1 MDKNNENENILDI
14 LKLYLSKGSSN
25 LLTFLKWLA
34 LSIFTGVFVGAV
46 GALFF
51 HCLEIATEY
60 RTQNEH
66 IILLL
71 PFSGLIIVFIY
82 RLAKDKGQ
90 GTNLIL
96 KAVQSDEAVPINV
109 APLIF
114 ISTVITHI
122 FGGSAGREGAAVQI
136 GGSLGNALGT
146 FIKLDDF
153 DKRMLTMCGV
163 SAAFSAVFGTPIAAA
178 LFAMEVV
185 SVGIMYYSALVP
197 CAIASLTAHRIAE
210 RLNCKGEGFHVLYI
224 TDYTL
229 ETGAKTLV
237 VIILASL
244 VSILFCIAL
253 KQSSVLFK
261 KFAPNPYLRI
271 MTGGFIIVILTFLLG
286 TTDYNGAGIPVME
299 RAFRGEVNPEAWILK
314 LLFTAITLGCGF
326 KGGEIVPSFYIGT
339 TFGCFLGRY
348 LNISPSLCAAVG
360 MIAVFCGVTNCPI
373 ASLII
378 AIELFGMEGIEYYL
392 AAVAVSYMLSGYYGL
407 YNSQKIIYSKYRTE
421 KVNKT
426 AHH

>member
-1 MDKNNENENILDI
+1 MNEKKRSFIDI
-14 LKLYLSKGSSN
+14 AKFYYKKISSN
-25 LLTFLKWLA
+25 LLVFLKWLV
-34 LSIFTGVFVGAV
+34 LSIITGVFVGAV

-51 HCLEIATEY
+51 HCLELATEY
-60 RTQNEH
+60 RTENPR

-71 PFSGLIIVFIY
+71 PLSGLVIVFLY
-82 RLAKDKGQ
+82 RIAKDKGQ

-96 KAVQSDEAVPINV
+96 QAIHSDEAVPLNV
-109 APLIF
+109 TPLIF

-136 GGSLGNALGT
+136 GGGLGNALGS

-178 LFAMEVV
+178 LFAIEVV

-210 RLNCKGEGFHVLYI
+210 KLNCKGEGFHVLYI
-224 TDYTL
+224 TDYNL

-253 KQSSVLFK
+253 KQSEVLFK
-261 KFAPNPYLRI
+261 KFAPNPYIRI
-271 MTGGFIIVILTFLLG
+271 VVGGIIIVLLTLALR
-286 TTDYNGAGIPVME
+286 TNDYNGAGIPVME
-299 RAFRGEVNPEAWILK
+299 RAFRGEVNAEAWILK

-348 LNISPSLCAAVG
+348 LDISPSLCAAVG

-407 YNSQKIIYSKYRTE
+407 YNSQKIIFSKYGTQ
-421 KVNKT
+421 KVDKT

>member
-1 MDKNNENENILDI
+1 
-14 LKLYLSKGSSN
+14 
-25 LLTFLKWLA
+25 
-34 LSIFTGVFVGAV
+34 V
-46 GALFF
+46 
-51 HCLEIATEY
+51 
-60 RTQNEH
+60 
-66 IILLL
+66 
-71 PFSGLIIVFIY
+71 PFSV
-82 RLAKDKGQ
+82 
-90 GTNLIL
+90 T
-96 KAVQSDEAVPINV
+96 
-109 APLIF
+109 PLIF
-114 ISTVITHI
+114 VSTIITHI

-136 GGSLGNALGT
+136 GGGLGNALGKV
-146 FIKLDDF
+146 IKLDDF
-153 DKRMLTMCGV
+153 DKRMLTMCGL
-163 SAAFSAVFGTPIAAA
+163 SSAFSAVFGTPIAAA

-210 RLNCKGEGFHVLYI
+210 KLDCKGEGFHVLYI
-224 TDYTL
+224 TDYNF

-253 KQSSVLFK
+253 KQSEVLFK
-261 KFAPNPYLRI
+261 KFAPNPYIRI
-271 MTGGFIIVILTFLLG
+271 VAGGLIIVLLTLALR
-286 TTDYNGAGIPVME
+286 TNDYNGAGIPVME
-299 RAFRGEVNPEAWILK
+299 RAFRGEVNAEAWILK

-348 LNISPSLCAAVG
+348 LDISPSLCAAVG

-378 AIELFGMEGIEYYL
+378 AIELFGIEGIEYYL

-421 KVNKT
+421 KVDKT

>member
-1 MDKNNENENILDI
+1 MNEKKRSFIDI
-14 LKLYLSKGSSN
+14 AKFYYKKISSN
-25 LLTFLKWLA
+25 LLTFLKWLV
-34 LSIFTGVFVGAV
+34 LSIITGVFVGAV

-51 HCLEIATEY
+51 HCLELATEY
-60 RTQNEH
+60 RTENPR

-71 PFSGLIIVFIY
+71 PLSGLVIVFLY
-82 RLAKDKGQ
+82 RIAKDKGQ

-96 KAVQSDEAVPINV
+96 QAIHSDEAVPLNV
-109 APLIF
+109 TPLIF

-136 GGSLGNALGT
+136 GGGLGNALGS

-178 LFAMEVV
+178 LFAIEVV

-210 RLNCKGEGFHVLYI
+210 KLNCKGEGFHVLYI
-224 TDYTL
+224 TDYNL

-253 KQSSVLFK
+253 KQSEVLFK
-261 KFAPNPYLRI
+261 KFAPNPYIRI
-271 MTGGFIIVILTFLLG
+271 VVGGIIIVLLTLALR
-286 TTDYNGAGIPVME
+286 TNDYNGAGIPVME
-299 RAFRGEVNPEAWILK
+299 RAFRGEVNAEAWILK

-348 LNISPSLCAAVG
+348 LDISPSLCAAVG

-378 AIELFGMEGIEYYL
+378 AIELFGMEGVEYYL

-407 YNSQKIIYSKYRTE
+407 YNSQKIIFSKYGTQ
-421 KVNKT
+421 KVDKT